1 MKSGES
7 STNDEDGVN
16 VPSQTSTTNN
26 ILNQSNQDDSQK
38 VRSGC
43 FGNCMPSNL
52 LCFKVWL

>member
-7 STNDEDGVN
+7 STTDENVIS
-16 VPSQTSTTNN
+16 VPSSTTAAKSAV
-26 ILNQSNQDDSQK
+26 NQTNQDDDQK